1 MSKALTDDYA
11 DTLDSLALALKS
23 SYVEMKNLSLS
34 REKHEYSGVLINR
47 LRAFYCAQESIKNFL
62 GKRVAQ
68 AGADFF
74 VESVLFLLR
83 LFNEAEALGFEISSE
98 LAIQRK
104 RKAIRPDI
112 SIWRNGNLLAVI
124 ECKTQ
129 LGWLRNNW
137 KLHFEERERKL
148 KEVFPDAQFLV
159 FVMTGCNWPGFG
171 DQSSPIEE
179 RKFFCFLKDAWPA
192 HLSKKFDNS
201 LFDSPIEDLMQRI
214 KSLSL

>member
-1 MSKALTDDYA
+1 MVKVPADDYA
-11 DTLDSLALALKS
+11 DLLDSLALALES
-23 SYVEMKNLSLS
+23 SYMNMKDSSLS
-34 REKHEYSGVLINR
+34 IDEYEYSGVLINR
-47 LRAFYCAQESIKNFL
+47 LQAFYCAQDTIKKFL

-83 LFNEAEALGFEISSE
+83 IFNDVEALDFEISSE
-98 LAIQRK
+98 LPVKRK
-104 RKAIRPDI
+104 RNAIRPDI
-112 SIWRNGNLLAVI
+112 SIWKDGELLAII

-137 KLHFEERERKL
+137 KQHFEEREKSL

-159 FVMTGCNWPGFG
+159 FVMTGCNWSGFG
-171 DQSSPIEE
+171 EQNVSIEH

-192 HLSKKFDNS
+192 HLSKEFDSS
-201 LFDSPIEDLMQRI
+201 LFESPVEDLMQRL
-214 KSLSL
+214 KFLSS